1 MTRMARTDPRRRRR
15 AAAAALALVAVG
27 ATGGIAHASPTFDEL
42 GYSTCTATTVPGP
55 DQTFDDVATACCVSH
70 AGVPAA
76 TTFGIGC
83 VAQVDNPPPDY
94 RPTIFMPTR
103 PGPPGEGDATLDELD
118 KLPPLPPLP

>member
-1 MTRMARTDPRRRRR
+1 MTRNARTGARRRR
-15 AAAAALALVAVG
+15 AVAAALALVAVG
-27 ATGGIAHASPTFDEL
+27 ATGGVAHASPNFDDF

-55 DQTFDDVATACCVSH
+55 DQTFDDVATACCVNH

-76 TTFGIGC
+76 TTYGIGC